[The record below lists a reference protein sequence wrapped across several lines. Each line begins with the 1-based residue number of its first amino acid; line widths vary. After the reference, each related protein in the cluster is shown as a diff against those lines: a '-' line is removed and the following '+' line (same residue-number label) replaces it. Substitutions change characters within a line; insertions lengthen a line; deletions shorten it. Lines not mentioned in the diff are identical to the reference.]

1 LNGLLYDALGAS
13 AERRHF
19 AALRAGVL
27 APLRG
32 RIIDVGCGTG
42 LNFPHYASAAYVTAL
57 EPDSGMLRRAERRR
71 AQSHATIELHLAS
84 DAMLDSFPAASA
96 DAVVFTLGLCTIAD
110 PMLALRRAERV
121 LNANGRIV
129 VLEHVRGRGVTA
141 RLQDAV
147 APLWARLFGG
157 CRLNQDTRGL
167 LERAELDVRGIAD
180 HHIGAFSPVRD
191 LIAGTAT
198 PVARGAARD
207 ILN

>member
-19 AALRAGVL
+19 AALRASIL
-27 APLRG
+27 TPLRG

-42 LNFPHYASAAYVTAL
+42 LNFPHYASGAHVTAL
-57 EPDSGMLRRAERRR
+57 EPDPGMLRRAERRR

-84 DAMLDSFPAASA
+84 DALLESFPAASA

-110 PMLALRRAERV
+110 PILALQRAERV
-121 LNANGRIV
+121 LNARGRIV
-129 VLEHVRGRGVTA
+129 VLEHVRGHGVTA

-147 APLWARLFGG
+147 APLWARVFGG
-157 CRLNQDTRGL
+157 CRLNQDTRSVL
-167 LERAELDVRGIAD
+167 SRAGLDVEGIAD
-180 HHIGAFSPVRD
+180 YHIRALSPVRD

-198 PVARGAARD
+198 REEQRATF
-207 ILN
+207 

>member
-1 LNGLLYDALGAS
+1 LLYDALGAS

-42 LNFPHYASAAYVTAL
+42 LNFPHYASAVHVTAL

-84 DAMLDSFPAASA
+84 DAMLDSFPASA

-129 VLEHVRGRGVTA
+129 VLEHVRGHGVTA

-167 LERAELDVRGIAD
+167 LERAGLDVGGIAD
-180 HHIGAFSPVRD
+180 HHTGALSPVRD

-198 PVARGAARD
+198 PVAREERRAT
-207 ILN
+207 L